1 MVLSNALFHIFQ
13 FEDFANHN
21 AFELLAKYSKTHLV
35 FNDDIQVTQ
44 VLMLL
49 PQQLYVHFF
58 IYILRNTFPI
68 WELFSPL
75 QGTTS
80 VVLAGLIASLKLVGG
95 SLAEHTFLFLGAG
108 EVMLKYHLTQ
118 KAFLFVSY
126 LEKLSNNK

>member
-21 AFELLAKYSKTHLV
+21 AFELLGKYSRTHLV
-35 FNDDIQVTQ
+35 FNDHIQVTQ

-49 PQQLYVHFF
+49 PQQSYGHFF

-68 WELFSPL
+68 CELFSPL
-75 QGTTS
+75 QGTAS